1 MGSPTRI
8 AQPSETAGMHGCAGR
23 TSLSDLSDLQICQI
37 YKSICISPTIS
48 ATDPDGQASVL
59 RSKKASKNESQE
71 NIEMKFVQYFTF
83 FTVIALV
90 LSVGALAKDS
100 HSGNFTLADTVQV
113 GSTQLAPG
121 NYKAE
126 WDGPADNLK
135 INIVRRGKTVATTEG
150 KIKDLQQPAPYDAVA
165 LKTLGNNTKALDEIE
180 FNNRNEALVLAGE

>member
-1 MGSPTRI
+1 MYPTHD
-8 AQPSETAGMHGCAGR
+8 M
-23 TSLSDLSDLQICQI
+23 
-37 YKSICISPTIS
+37 SICSK
-48 ATDPDGQASVL
+48 
-59 RSKKASKNESQE
+59 KKASKNESQE

-126 WDGPADNLK
+126 WDGPADNVK
-135 INIVRRGKTVATTEG
+135 INIVRHGKTVATTEG

>member
-1 MGSPTRI
+1 
-8 AQPSETAGMHGCAGR
+8 
-23 TSLSDLSDLQICQI
+23 
-37 YKSICISPTIS
+37 
-48 ATDPDGQASVL
+48 
-59 RSKKASKNESQE
+59 
-71 NIEMKFVQYFTF
+71 MKFVQYFTF

-90 LSVGALAKDS
+90 RSVGALAKDS